1 MSAKLSSLC
10 IRLTLLGG
18 LCGCAAAGPG
28 PPPAA
33 RPASSVPAPPPPA
46 RGIVT
51 MWRERRAGVMA
62 LKRPALNVEMLR
74 GPPLREPS
82 FEPEVASDADAE

>member
-1 MSAKLSSLC
+1 
-10 IRLTLLGG
+10 
-18 LCGCAAAGPG
+18 
-28 PPPAA
+28 
-33 RPASSVPAPPPPA
+33 
-46 RGIVT
+46 